1 MKRGL
6 SGKEAYRRAYTQA
19 GICLGLWFTVRTLVF
34 PLNEI
39 GNHSLISRREGT
51 WSETSQRSFLLLCW
65 DCLVAM
71 RGVNLLNLCE
81 RYHECAAVSA
91 SPSPAWTYKGVHFPA
106 PLQSGGA
113 TGLVLDEETWAADTC
128 VTAMLRLQ
136 DSPVSLFLYFSAS
149 NIVNGT
155 VAGSLDLSD
164 YKKLPPDP
172 LISPA

>member
-19 GICLGLWFTVRTLVF
+19 GICLGLWFIVRTLVF

-65 DCLVAM
+65 DWLVAR

-81 RYHECAAVSA
+81 RYHECSAVSA
-91 SPSPAWTYKGVHFPA
+91 SPSSAWTYKGVHFPA

-113 TGLVLDEETWAADTC
+113 TGLVLEEETWAVLTH
-128 VTAMLRLQ
+128 
-136 DSPVSLFLYFSAS
+136 VSLPCWGFRILQ
-149 NIVNGT
+149 
-155 VAGSLDLSD
+155 SLSSSTFQLATLWMAQQLAAWIWVTTRS
-164 YKKLPPDP
+164 
-172 LISPA
+172 SPQTL